1 MIYFLIRILY
11 FVYPFILFFSKEFR
25 FLKLNIPEVVE
36 KDKLFTFYENSLGNV
51 NLLITQ

>member
-1 MIYFLIRILY
+1 MVSFLIRILY
-11 FVYPFILFFSKEFR
+11 LVYPFILFFSKEFR
-25 FLKLNIPEVVE
+25 FLKLNFTEVE